1 MKYFLRNISQ
11 SNILRTIL
19 SIVLGMFFW
28 ISSLIQIEPICEVLI
43 TSLFAI
49 CNAVLLSVVYSKLE
63 VTNLPSPFVAITY
76 WIGISA
82 MPFFH
87 SYWQGQ
93 VLIAS
98 VLVAL
103 LMLGNVGYRNQEA
116 AEESFLSTLIVCI
129 VSLVV
134 CQALIGVLVI
144 WIYLLSK
151 RILTW
156 RNWMA
161 SVIAIIVVVLY
172 CGVSHYLGLITFSQI
187 LCDFFQQWDA
197 WIEMALLVV
206 ISTIT
211 YLTIKRSSIASGIVY
226 IMALIVLLTIG
237 VVYLCFKW

>member
-1 MKYFLRNISQ
+1 M
-11 SNILRTIL
+11 
-19 SIVLGMFFW
+19 
-28 ISSLIQIEPICEVLI
+28 
-43 TSLFAI
+43 
-49 CNAVLLSVVYSKLE
+49 
-63 VTNLPSPFVAITY
+63 AITY

-226 IMALIVLLTIG
+226 IMAIIVLLTIG